1 NCVLY
6 KKQPTE
12 NPRMESGAPYKD
24 KERGRTMG
32 VMGDAISK
40 KKAINNEGVRYPS
53 SVQKFSNKNNGG
65 VHPTQKPVALFE
77 YLIKTYTNEGE
88 TVLDN
93 CMGSGTTAIA
103 AHNLQR
109 NYIGFELDKNYYEM
123 SIKRTKEHEAQTTI
137 FDYL

>member
-32 VMGDAISK
+32 VMSDAISK

-65 VHPTQKPVALFE
+65 VHATQKPVALFE

-93 CMGSGTTAIA
+93 CIGSGTTAIA
-103 AHNLQR
+103 CINTER
-109 NYIGFELDKNYYEM
+109 NFISFELDKTYYEK
-123 SIKRTKEHEAQTTI
+123 SLERIKQLITQMEL